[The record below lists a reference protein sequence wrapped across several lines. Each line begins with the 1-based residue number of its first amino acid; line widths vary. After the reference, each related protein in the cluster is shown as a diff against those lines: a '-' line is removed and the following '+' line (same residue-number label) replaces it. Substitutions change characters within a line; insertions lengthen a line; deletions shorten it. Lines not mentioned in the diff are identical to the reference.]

1 MLQQKEQPERKQK
14 QGGGGIPVPPTDSAV
29 LEILCIFSIVWKRK
43 ALKLCFHPQACLA
56 QKGKQCLKE
65 EAHSLFG
72 IIKLQSGKA
81 TTTFT
86 CQSICH
92 PPHHSACQLY
102 KSPEQR
108 TWDLATP
115 ASSLAPT
122 TFAAFTWFY
131 PEPMPFSPSAPTLA
145 KPILFPENGSPI
157 NPAGTLIDSL
167 MFNSY
172 YIGRKNQV
180 SESFSR
186 NRNSRFCD
194 RGRENTRQACMQH
207 CAVTES
213 EGVLK
218 KQGRNEVLKW
228 ATNRKSYKW

>member
-1 MLQQKEQPERKQK
+1 MLSSLGLFGPKGQ
-14 QGGGGIPVPPTDSAV
+14 IVPKGRSPFTPWGNQAPV
-29 LEILCIFSIVWKRK
+29 LESYHHLI
-43 ALKLCFHPQACLA
+43 
-56 QKGKQCLKE
+56 
-65 EAHSLFG
+65 
-72 IIKLQSGKA
+72 
-81 TTTFT
+81 

-92 PPHHSACQLY
+92 PPHSSACQLY

-115 ASSLAPT
+115 DLSLAAP

-228 ATNRKSYKW
+228 ATNRKSYKWWKQNNLSQNETYCWLVSIIKNEYMRTLGNDSANT